1 VKKLTKLG
9 LVMMMGFIMIL
20 AACGTSETGGSE
32 EAGGSGDSGS
42 EEKKTLKVVTD
53 AAYAPMEYLEG
64 DEEVGFDIDFIKAVA
79 EEAGYELDI
88 VHVGWDPIFVEIE
101 DETADIAI
109 SSITIN
115 DDRKQSYDFSV
126 PYYLSTNKILIPED
140 SDIQSGEDLKDKVV
154 AVQNGTTGQEVA
166 EAILGKNSSNIKKFE
181 NNNLAIQELLAGGAD
196 AVVAD
201 NTVIE
206 YYASMNPD
214 QNLKVIADDSFDAEY
229 YGLMFPKG
237 SELVGE
243 FNEAINKVLDSGKYT
258 EIYKEWFATDPDVEN
273 LKAQQ

>member
-1 VKKLTKLG
+1 MKRLTKLG
-9 LVMMMGFIMIL
+9 LIMVIGLSMFL
-20 AACGTSETGGSE
+20 AACGSSETGGS
-32 EAGGSGDSGS
+32 GG

-64 DEEVGFDIDFIKAVA
+64 DKVVGFDVDFINAVA

-88 VHVGWDPIFVEIE
+88 KHVGWDPIFVEIE

-115 DDRKQSYDFSV
+115 DDRKQTYDFSV

-140 SDIQSGEDLKDKVV
+140 SDIQSGADLKDKVV

-166 EAILGKNSSNIKKFE
+166 ESILGKNSANIKKFE

-196 AVVAD
+196 AVIAD

-214 QNLKVIADDSFDAEY
+214 QKLKVIKDDSFAAEY
-229 YGLMFPKG
+229 YGLLFPKG
-237 SELVGE
+237 SKLVSE
-243 FNEAINKVLDSGKYT
+243 FDEAINKVFDSGKYT
-258 EIYKEWFATDPDVEN
+258 EVYKEWFATEPDVEN